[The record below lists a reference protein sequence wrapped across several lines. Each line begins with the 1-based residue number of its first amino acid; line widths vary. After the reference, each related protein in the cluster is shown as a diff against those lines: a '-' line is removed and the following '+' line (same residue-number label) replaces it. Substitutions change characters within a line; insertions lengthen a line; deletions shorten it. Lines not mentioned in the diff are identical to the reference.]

1 MPGSEGEHRIGRE
14 VPGVDE
20 QIGNRGG
27 QAADQRRDCQRR
39 VQAPEPRAGDVP
51 DLDLLHAAVEHERRL
66 ERSEEHT
73 SELQSQSNL
82 VCRLLLDKTKPSTGP
97 TCPLYTTSSTIP

>member
-20 QIGNRGG
+20 KIGNRGG

-39 VQAPEPRAGDVP
+39 VQAPGPRAGGVP
-51 DLDLLHAAVEHERRL
+51 DLDLVHAAG
-66 ERSEEHT
+66 
-73 SELQSQSNL
+73 ELG
-82 VCRLLLDKTKPSTGP
+82 LLLEQGTGLGLEKRVVDITP
-97 TCPLYTTSSTIP
+97 GDDWSPVCELLRPGGFWVYLLGT